1 MEWLTDIDVWASLL
15 TLTVLEIVLGIDN
28 LVFIAVLAGRL
39 PAPQQDRARR
49 TGLAL
54 ALVTRLALLAS
65 IVWVMGLSTP
75 VFEAFGKALSWRD
88 LILIGGGAFLLYKAT
103 DEIHRRLDP
112 EHAADAPVSG
122 SASFGSVVAQ
132 IGVLDIVF
140 SLDSVITAVGMAN
153 ELWVMAAAIVIAMVV
168 MLVAAGPLT
177 RFLDRKPT
185 VKMLAFCFLFMI
197 GAILVADG
205 AGFHVP
211 KGYVYG
217 AVAFSIAVEALNQV
231 AQRARR
237 RP

>member
-1 MEWLTDIDVWASLL
+1 MDWLTDIDVWASLA
-15 TLTVLEIVLGIDN
+15 TLTVLEIVLGVDN

-39 PAPQQDRARR
+39 PAGQQDRARQ

-54 ALVTRLALLAS
+54 ALVTRLALLVS
-65 IVWVMGLSTP
+65 IVWVMSLSKP
-75 VFEAFGKALSWRD
+75 VFEAFGKPLSWRD

-112 EHAADAPVSG
+112 EHAAHAPVAG
-122 SASFGSVVAQ
+122 SQSFGSVVAQ
-132 IGVLDIVF
+132 IAVLDIVF

-153 ELWVMAAAIVIAMVV
+153 ELGVMAAAIVIAMLV

-177 RFLDRKPT
+177 RFLDRQPT

-217 AVAFSIAVEALNQV
+217 AVAFSIAVEALNQL
-231 AQRARR
+231 AGRTRR
-237 RP
+237 RT